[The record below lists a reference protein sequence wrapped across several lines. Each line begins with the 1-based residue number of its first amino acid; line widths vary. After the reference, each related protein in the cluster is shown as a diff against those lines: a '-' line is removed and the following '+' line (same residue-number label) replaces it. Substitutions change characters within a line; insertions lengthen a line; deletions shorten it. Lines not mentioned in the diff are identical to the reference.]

1 MSKTR
6 RNFCYLDGAIVNSE
20 IKEYCPQGH
29 TCGVSVSIDGE
40 YFILEVDGKELF
52 HDSACEDCYTIQGA
66 IGLFT
71 EILRHYP
78 DS

>member
-6 RNFCYLDGAIVNSE
+6 RNFCYLDSAIVNSA
-20 IKEYCPQGH
+20 IKEYCSQGH
-29 TCGVSVSIDGE
+29 TCGVSVSIDGG
-40 YFILEVDGKELF
+40 YFILEVDGKVLF
-52 HDSACEDCYTIQGA
+52 NDSECEECYTIQGA

-71 EILRHYP
+71 ELLRHYP